1 MIVSYN
7 WLKKFTQINLSAEA
21 LAKEIGSKLVEV
33 ESVESLAPKYAGV
46 KIARVKST
54 EKVDGSDHLTLCK
67 IDDGGISKK
76 LSATRMVWCKWFA
89 VRRTS
94 KQTPILLGL
103 CQVRLCQLPMV
114 QAMNL
119 N

>member
-67 IDDGGISKK
+67 IDDGGISKVK
-76 LSATRMVWCKWFA
+76 RDEDGLVQVVCGAPNI
-89 VRRTS
+89 S
-94 KQTPILLGL
+94 KHQYCLDYK
-103 CQVRLCQLPMV
+103 VRLCQPPMV